1 QLAGAR
7 LGRSHRQAPGF
18 SGPPAGRGGA
28 YGHRGGVAGA
38 GRRPSAAALEPA
50 GRAVLITGCD
60 SGFGHLLALRLH
72 RLGFTVFAG
81 CLRPGGEGARRLQR
95 EAAADAGRM
104 RVLRLDVTRGRD
116 VLAAK
121 ELVLSHLPER
131 GFWGLVNNAGIST
144 FGETGWLSMEKYEKF
159 ADVNLLGSIR
169 TTLAFL
175 PLLRKYKGRIVF
187 MSSIIAY
194 FTLGNGIY
202 SMTKA
207 AIEKFCDALRLE
219 MKKFGVQVSDVINSC
234 SVKLPAISNIAEEI
248 WNELSEEEKAVYNKE
263 YVQER
268 ADFFNNILSKGSTNG
283 NEVVDAMVDALMSPA
298 PKARYMVA
306 KLKEKALV
314 FVCALF
320 PTVVMDSVLSY
331 ALSKVKLA

>member
-1 QLAGAR
+1 MWAAAPLLLLLLLPLPLALAR
-7 LGRSHRQAPGF
+7 LWR
-18 SGPPAGRGGA
+18 RG
-28 YGHRGGVAGA
+28 
-38 GRRPSAAALEPA
+38 AARLEPA

-81 CLRPGGEGARRLQR
+81 CLCPGGDGARRLQR
-95 EAAADAGRM
+95 EAGGAGRL
-104 RVLRLDVTRGRD
+104 RVLRLDVTRARD
-116 VLAAK
+116 VRAAK

-144 FGETGWLSMEKYEKF
+144 FGETGWLPMETYEKF

-219 MKKFGVQVSDVINSC
+219 MKKFGVQVCIIQPGNYARSTKIQPLLS
-234 SVKLPAISNIAEEI
+234 AEEI
-248 WNELSEEEKAVYNKE
+248 WSELSEEEKAVYNKE

-268 ADFFNNILSKGSTNG
+268 ANFFNSILSEGSTNG
-283 NEVVDAMVDALMSPA
+283 NEVVDAMVDALTSPA

-314 FVCALF
+314 LVCALF
-320 PTVVMDSVLSY
+320 PTAVMDSVLSY

>member
-1 QLAGAR
+1 MV
-7 LGRSHRQAPGF
+7 HRIG
-18 SGPPAGRGGA
+18 
-28 YGHRGGVAGA
+28 
-38 GRRPSAAALEPA
+38 
-50 GRAVLITGCD
+50 
-60 SGFGHLLALRLH
+60 
-72 RLGFTVFAG
+72 
-81 CLRPGGEGARRLQR
+81 
-95 EAAADAGRM
+95 
-104 RVLRLDVTRGRD
+104 
-116 VLAAK
+116 
-121 ELVLSHLPER
+121 

-194 FTLGNGIY
+194 FSLGNGIY

-207 AIEKFCDALRLE
+207 AIERFCDALRLE
-219 MKKFGVQVSDVINSC
+219 MKKFGVRVCIIQPGNYARSTKIQ
-234 SVKLPAISNIAEEI
+234 PPISAEEI
-248 WNELSEEEKAVYNKE
+248 WNDLSEEEKAVYNKE

-268 ADFFNNILSKGSTNG
+268 ANFFNSILSEGSTNG
-283 NEVVDAMVDALMSPA
+283 NEVVDAMVDALTSPA

-320 PTVVMDSVLSY
+320 PTVVMDYFMSY

>member
-1 QLAGAR
+1 MCPAVPLLLILLLLLLLSR
-7 LGRSHRQAPGF
+7 LWR
-18 SGPPAGRGGA
+18 RG
-28 YGHRGGVAGA
+28 
-38 GRRPSAAALEPA
+38 AAALEPA

-81 CLRPGGEGARRLQR
+81 CLCPGGDGARRLQR
-95 EAAADAGRM
+95 EEAAAGSGRL
-104 RVLRLDVTRGRD
+104 RVLRLDVTRDRD

-131 GFWGLVNNAGIST
+131 G
-144 FGETGWLSMEKYEKF
+144 
-159 ADVNLLGSIR
+159 
-169 TTLAFL
+169 
-175 PLLRKYKGRIVF
+175 RIVF

-194 FTLGNGIY
+194 FALGNGIY

-219 MKKFGVQVSDVINSC
+219 MKKFGVRVCIIQPGNYARSTKIQPPVS
-234 SVKLPAISNIAEEI
+234 AEEI

-268 ADFFNNILSKGSTNG
+268 ANFFNSILSEGSTNG
-283 NEVVDAMVDALMSPA
+283 NEVVDAMVDALTSPA

-320 PTVVMDSVLSY
+320 PTIVMDSVLSY

>member
-1 QLAGAR
+1 D
-7 LGRSHRQAPGF
+7 
-18 SGPPAGRGGA
+18 
-28 YGHRGGVAGA
+28 
-38 GRRPSAAALEPA
+38 
-50 GRAVLITGCD
+50 ITL
-60 SGFGHLLALRLH
+60 SE
-72 RLGFTVFAG
+72 G
-81 CLRPGGEGARRLQR
+81 CL
-95 EAAADAGRM
+95 
-104 RVLRLDVTRGRD
+104 LRHFSSV
-116 VLAAK
+116 
-121 ELVLSHLPER
+121 
-131 GFWGLVNNAGIST
+131 GFWGLVNNAGVST
-144 FGETGWLSMEKYEKF
+144 FGETGWLPMEKYEKF

-187 MSSIIAY
+187 MSSIMAY

-219 MKKFGVQVSDVINSC
+219 MKKFGVQVCVIQPGNYAC
-234 SVKLPAISNIAEEI
+234 STKIQPPVSAEEI
-248 WNELSEEEKAVYNKE
+248 WNELGDEEKAVYNKE

-268 ADFFNNILSKGSTNG
+268 ANFFNNILSEGSTNG

-331 ALSKVKLA
+331 ALSK

>member
-1 QLAGAR
+1 LLLPLWR
-7 LGRSHRQAPGF
+7 
-18 SGPPAGRGGA
+18 RG
-28 YGHRGGVAGA
+28 
-38 GRRPSAAALEPA
+38 AAALEPA

-81 CLRPGGEGARRLQR
+81 CLCPEGEGARRLQR
-95 EAAADAGRM
+95 EAAAGSAARL
-104 RVLRLDVTRGRD
+104 RVLRLDVTRARD

-121 ELVLSHLPER
+121 ELVLRELPER

-219 MKKFGVQVSDVINSC
+219 MKKFGVLVCIIQPGNYARSTKIQPPVS
-234 SVKLPAISNIAEEI
+234 AEEI
-248 WNELSEEEKAVYNKE
+248 WNELSEEEKEVYNKE

-268 ADFFNNILSKGSTNG
+268 ANFFNNIVSKGSTNG
-283 NEVVDAMVDALMSPA
+283 NEVVDAMVHALTSPA

-306 KLKEKALV
+306 KLKEKLLV

-320 PTVVMDSVLSY
+320 PTVVVDSVLSY
-331 ALSKVKLA
+331 ALSN

>member
-1 QLAGAR
+1 MWAAAPLLLLLLLLLFLLPLLLAR
-7 LGRSHRQAPGF
+7 LWRRRAAP
-18 SGPPAGRGGA
+18 
-28 YGHRGGVAGA
+28 
-38 GRRPSAAALEPA
+38 LEPA

-81 CLRPGGEGARRLQR
+81 CLSPGGEGARRLQR
-95 EAAADAGRM
+95 EAAAGRL
-104 RVLRLDVTRGRD
+104 RVLRLDANHARDIRACWRGQERH
-116 VLAAK
+116 
-121 ELVLSHLPER
+121 LSTA

-187 MSSIIAY
+187 MSSIVAY
-194 FTLGNGIY
+194 FSLGNGIY

-219 MKKFGVQVSDVINSC
+219 MKKFGVRVCIIQPGNYARSTKIQPPVS
-234 SVKLPAISNIAEEI
+234 AEEI

-263 YVQER
+263 YVQEW
-268 ADFFNNILSKGSTNG
+268 ANFFNSILSKGSTNG
-283 NEVVDAMVDALMSPA
+283 NEVVDAMVDALMSPT

-306 KLKEKALV
+306 KVTEKALV
-314 FVCALF
+314 FACALF

-331 ALSKVKLA
+331 ALSK

>member
-1 QLAGAR
+1 
-7 LGRSHRQAPGF
+7 
-18 SGPPAGRGGA
+18 
-28 YGHRGGVAGA
+28 
-38 GRRPSAAALEPA
+38 
-50 GRAVLITGCD
+50 
-60 SGFGHLLALRLH
+60 
-72 RLGFTVFAG
+72 
-81 CLRPGGEGARRLQR
+81 
-95 EAAADAGRM
+95 
-104 RVLRLDVTRGRD
+104 
-116 VLAAK
+116 
-121 ELVLSHLPER
+121 
-131 GFWGLVNNAGIST
+131 GFWGLVNNAGVST

-194 FTLGNGIY
+194 FALGNGIY

-207 AIEKFCDALRLE
+207 AIERFSDALRLE
-219 MKKFGVQVSDVINSC
+219 MKKFGVQVCIIQPGNYAQSTKIQPPVN
-234 SVKLPAISNIAEEI
+234 AEEI

-268 ADFFNNILSKGSTNG
+268 ANFFNNILSEGSTNG
-283 NEVVDAMVDALMSPA
+283 SEVVDAMVDALMSPA

-314 FVCALF
+314 FLCALF
-320 PTVVMDSVLSY
+320 PTVVMDFILSY
-331 ALSKVKLA
+331 GLSK

>member
-1 QLAGAR
+1 MWAAAPLLLLLLLFLLPLLLAR
-7 LGRSHRQAPGF
+7 LWRRRAAP
-18 SGPPAGRGGA
+18 
-28 YGHRGGVAGA
+28 
-38 GRRPSAAALEPA
+38 LEPA

-81 CLRPGGEGARRLQR
+81 CLSPGGEGARRLQR
-95 EAAADAGRM
+95 EAAAGRL
-104 RVLRLDVTRGRD
+104 RVLRLDVTRARD

-187 MSSIIAY
+187 MSSIVAY
-194 FTLGNGIY
+194 FSLGNGIY

-219 MKKFGVQVSDVINSC
+219 MKKFGVRVCIIQPGNYARSTKIQPPVS
-234 SVKLPAISNIAEEI
+234 AEEI

-263 YVQER
+263 YVQEW
-268 ADFFNNILSKGSTNG
+268 ANFFNSILSKGSTNG
-283 NEVVDAMVDALMSPA
+283 NEVVDAMVDALMSPT

-306 KLKEKALV
+306 KLTEKALV
-314 FVCALF
+314 FACALF

-331 ALSKVKLA
+331 ALSK

>member
-1 QLAGAR
+1 MWVTALLLLFLLLLLLLLL
-7 LGRSHRQAPGF
+7 LGR
-18 SGPPAGRGGA
+18 RGA
-28 YGHRGGVAGA
+28 SR
-38 GRRPSAAALEPA
+38 LEPA

-81 CLRPGGEGARRLQR
+81 CLCPGGAGAQRLQR
-95 EAAADAGRM
+95 EAAAGAGRL
-104 RVLRLDVTRGRD
+104 RVLRLDVTCGRD
-116 VLAAK
+116 VQAAK
-121 ELVLSHLPER
+121 ELVLSHLPDR

-159 ADVNLLGSIR
+159 TDVNLLGSIR

-194 FTLGNGIY
+194 FSLGNGIY

-219 MKKFGVQVSDVINSC
+219 MKKFGVQVSIIQPGNYARSTKIQPPVS
-234 SVKLPAISNIAEEI
+234 AEEI

-268 ADFFNNILSKGSTNG
+268 ANFFNSIVSEGSPNG
-283 NEVVDAMVDALMSPA
+283 NEVVDAMVDALVSPA

-306 KLKEKALV
+306 RLKEKALV
-314 FVCALF
+314 LVCALF
-320 PTVVMDSVLSY
+320 PTAVMDFFLSY
-331 ALSKVKLA
+331 ALSKVKLK

>member
-1 QLAGAR
+1 SEKCLLR
-7 LGRSHRQAPGF
+7 HF
-18 SGPPAGRGGA
+18 S
-28 YGHRGGVAGA
+28 
-38 GRRPSAAALEPA
+38 SL
-50 GRAVLITGCD
+50 
-60 SGFGHLLALRLH
+60 
-72 RLGFTVFAG
+72 
-81 CLRPGGEGARRLQR
+81 
-95 EAAADAGRM
+95 
-104 RVLRLDVTRGRD
+104 
-116 VLAAK
+116 
-121 ELVLSHLPER
+121 

-194 FTLGNGIY
+194 FALGNGIY

-219 MKKFGVQVSDVINSC
+219 MKKFGVQVCIIQPGNYARSTKIQPLVS
-234 SVKLPAISNIAEEI
+234 AEEI

-268 ADFFNNILSKGSTNG
+268 ANFFNSILSEGSANG
-283 NEVVDAMVDALMSPA
+283 HEVVDAMVDALTSPA

-331 ALSKVKLA
+331 ALSK

>member
-1 QLAGAR
+1 L
-7 LGRSHRQAPGF
+7 
-18 SGPPAGRGGA
+18 
-28 YGHRGGVAGA
+28 
-38 GRRPSAAALEPA
+38 
-50 GRAVLITGCD
+50 
-60 SGFGHLLALRLH
+60 
-72 RLGFTVFAG
+72 
-81 CLRPGGEGARRLQR
+81 
-95 EAAADAGRM
+95 
-104 RVLRLDVTRGRD
+104 
-116 VLAAK
+116 
-121 ELVLSHLPER
+121 LSHFSSI

-144 FGETGWLSMEKYEKF
+144 FGETGWLPMETYEKF

-207 AIEKFCDALRLE
+207 AIERFCDALRLE
-219 MKKFGVQVSDVINSC
+219 MKKFGVQVCIIQPGNYARSTKIQ
-234 SVKLPAISNIAEEI
+234 PALSADEI
-248 WNELSEEEKAVYNKE
+248 WSELSEEEKAVYNKE
-263 YVQER
+263 YIQER
-268 ADFFNNILSKGSTNG
+268 ANFFNSILSEGSTNG
-283 NEVVDAMVDALMSPA
+283 NEVVDAMVDALTSPA

-306 KLKEKALV
+306 KLKEKVLV

-331 ALSKVKLA
+331 ALSK

>member
-1 QLAGAR
+1 MWAATFLLLLLLLLLLRCQRRAAG
-7 LGRSHRQAPGF
+7 
-18 SGPPAGRGGA
+18 
-28 YGHRGGVAGA
+28 
-38 GRRPSAAALEPA
+38 LEPS

-81 CLRPGGEGARRLQR
+81 CLCPAGPGARRLQR
-95 EAAADAGRM
+95 EAPGGRLL
-104 RVLRLDVTRGRD
+104 VVPLDVTRDRD
-116 VLAAK
+116 VRHAK
-121 ELVLSHLPER
+121 EMVLAHLPER

-219 MKKFGVQVSDVINSC
+219 MKKFGVQVCIIQPGNYARSTKIQPPLS
-234 SVKLPAISNIAEEI
+234 AEEI

-268 ADFFNNILSKGSTNG
+268 ANFFNSILSEGSTNS
-283 NEVVDAMVDALMSPA
+283 NEVVDAMVDALTSPA

-314 FVCALF
+314 FVCALC
-320 PTVVMDSVLSY
+320 PTAVMDCVLSY
-331 ALSKVKLA
+331 ALSK

>member
-1 QLAGAR
+1 SEKCLLR
-7 LGRSHRQAPGF
+7 HF
-18 SGPPAGRGGA
+18 SS
-28 YGHRGGVAGA
+28 V
-38 GRRPSAAALEPA
+38 
-50 GRAVLITGCD
+50 
-60 SGFGHLLALRLH
+60 
-72 RLGFTVFAG
+72 
-81 CLRPGGEGARRLQR
+81 
-95 EAAADAGRM
+95 
-104 RVLRLDVTRGRD
+104 
-116 VLAAK
+116 
-121 ELVLSHLPER
+121 

-187 MSSIIAY
+187 MSSIVAY
-194 FTLGNGIY
+194 FSLGNGIY

-219 MKKFGVQVSDVINSC
+219 MKKFGVRVCIIQPGNYARSTKIQPPVS
-234 SVKLPAISNIAEEI
+234 AEEI

-268 ADFFNNILSKGSTNG
+268 ANFFNSILSKGSTNG
-283 NEVVDAMVDALMSPA
+283 NEVVDAMVDALMSPT

-306 KLKEKALV
+306 KLTEKALV
-314 FVCALF
+314 FACALF

-331 ALSKVKLA
+331 ALSK

>member
-1 QLAGAR
+1 MGVAAPLLLLLLLLLPLVLAR
-7 LGRSHRQAPGF
+7 LWR
-18 SGPPAGRGGA
+18 RGA
-28 YGHRGGVAGA
+28 V
-38 GRRPSAAALEPA
+38 PLDPA

-81 CLRPGGEGARRLQR
+81 CLCPGGEGAQRLQR
-95 EAAADAGRM
+95 EAGAGRL
-104 RVLRLDVTRGRD
+104 RVLRLDVTRSRD

-194 FTLGNGIY
+194 FSLGNGIY

-219 MKKFGVQVSDVINSC
+219 MKKFGVQVCIIQPGNYARST
-234 SVKLPAISNIAEEI
+234 NIQPPVSAEEI

-268 ADFFNNILSKGSTNG
+268 ANFFNSILSEGSTNG

-314 FVCALF
+314 LVCALF
-320 PTVVMDSVLSY
+320 PTAVMDSVLSY
-331 ALSKVKLA
+331 ALSK

>member
-1 QLAGAR
+1 MWAAAPLLLLLLLLLL
-7 LGRSHRQAPGF
+7 LGRLWR
-18 SGPPAGRGGA
+18 RG
-28 YGHRGGVAGA
+28 
-38 GRRPSAAALEPA
+38 AAALEPA

-81 CLRPGGEGARRLQR
+81 CLCPGGEGARRLQR
-95 EAAADAGRM
+95 EAAAAGAGRL
-104 RVLRLDVTRGRD
+104 RVLRLDVTRARD

-194 FTLGNGIY
+194 FSLGNGIY

-219 MKKFGVQVSDVINSC
+219 MKKFGVQVCIIQPGNYARSTKIQPPVS
-234 SVKLPAISNIAEEI
+234 AEEI

-268 ADFFNNILSKGSTNG
+268 ANFFNSILSEGSTNG
-283 NEVVDAMVDALMSPA
+283 NEVVDAMVDALTSPA